1 MFHKEIYEQTEP
13 GSVFLEYLEAQ
24 IFENF
29 SARHKPWWH
38 LCGFDVCTDLPKRN
52 SGYIT
57 DHGLRTF
64 VFKMGHKM
72 LLNMTFLP

>member
-38 LCGFDVCTDLPKRN
+38 LVDLMCVPICLKETLDT
-52 SGYIT
+52 SLIMVYEHLCSKWVIKCCLT
-57 DHGLRTF
+57 
-64 VFKMGHKM
+64 
-72 LLNMTFLP
+72 